1 MNDERTNT
9 VTRRLDRAVEWLGVL
24 ERYVTGS
31 LVIVMTGL
39 YVFNIFVRA
48 VLPVFASDFAWVD
61 EAARYMMVWVVF
73 LAAGIT
79 LEVGR
84 HVSVD
89 IAHQYLSA
97 RAVRA
102 IFKVID
108 VVGLVFCLAVAHFA
122 LNLAIFVA
130 GTGQVSPTLG
140 VPTYILYIA
149 PCVGFLL
156 VALRYFLRLIGW
168 RGRGSESGPPA
179 WLGGGHI

>member
-1 MNDERTNT
+1 MTGERTNT
-9 VTRRLDRAVEWLGVL
+9 TARRLERSVEWLGL
-24 ERYVTGS
+24 AERYVTGS

-39 YVFNIFVRA
+39 YALNIFVRT
-48 VLPVFASDFAWVD
+48 VLPVYASDFAWID
-61 EAARYMMVWVVF
+61 EAARYMMAWVVF

-89 IAHQYLSA
+89 IAHQYLPP
-97 RAVRA
+97 RAVRS
-102 IFKVID
+102 IFKLID
-108 VVGLVFCLAVAHFA
+108 IVGLVFSLAVAHFA

-130 GTGQVSPTLG
+130 STGQVSPTLG

-168 RGRGSESGPPA
+168 RTRGNESGPPA

>member
-1 MNDERTNT
+1 MTDERTNT
-9 VTRRLDRAVEWLGVL
+9 ATRRLERAVEWLGLV

-39 YVFNIFVRA
+39 YVLNIVVRTL
-48 VLPVFASDFAWVD
+48 LPIYASKFAWID
-61 EAARYMMVWVVF
+61 EAARYMMVWIVF

-89 IAHQYLSA
+89 ISHKYLPP
-97 RAVRA
+97 RLLRA

-108 VVGLVFCLAVAHFA
+108 VVGLVFCLMVAHFA
-122 LNLAIFVA
+122 LNLVIFVA

-156 VALRYFLRLIGW
+156 VALRFFLRLIGW
-168 RGRGSESGPPA
+168 RARGNESGPPA